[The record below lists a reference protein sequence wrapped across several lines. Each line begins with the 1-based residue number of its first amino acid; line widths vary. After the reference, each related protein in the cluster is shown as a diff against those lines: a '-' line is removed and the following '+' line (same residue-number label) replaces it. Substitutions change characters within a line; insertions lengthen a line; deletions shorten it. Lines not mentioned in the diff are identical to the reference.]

1 MADIQNEKRVEKKA
15 RLREEAEGRNAEH
28 AALTPQQ
35 KLDKLDKLDLRAEKE
50 RGRLQSQ
57 IGG

>member
-35 KLDKLDKLDLRAEKE
+35 KLDKLDKLDLRAEV
-50 RGRLQSQ
+50 GCT
-57 IGG
+57 